1 VRVAVVGHVEWVEFA
16 RVQRL
21 PMAGEIIHAS
31 EWWAEAAGGG
41 GVASVQLARM
51 AGSCTLY
58 TAFGAGELGAR
69 AREQLE
75 DLGVR
80 VEALQHDEPQRRGFT
95 FVDGQ
100 GERTITI
107 VGEKLVPRADDLLA
121 WGELSHAD
129 AVYFVSGDA
138 DALRVARGAR
148 VLVATARVL
157 PTIGE
162 AAVELDALV
171 RSARDSSESY
181 ARGQLWPEPR
191 LVVSTAGGRGGV
203 WEASDGRSG
212 SYEAAP
218 LPGPLEDAYGAGDSF
233 AAGLAFALGR
243 GDGLEEAVVFAARR
257 SAEAMSRRGAHG
269 RDVVRPA
276 APPASG

>member
-1 VRVAVVGHVEWVEFA
+1 MRVAVVGHVEWVEFA
-16 RVQRL
+16 RVERL
-21 PMAGEIIHAS
+21 PVAGEIVQAS

-41 GVASVQLARM
+41 GVSSVQLARM

-58 TAFGAGELGAR
+58 TAFGAGELGAH

-75 DLGVR
+75 GLGVH
-80 VEALQHDEPQRRGFT
+80 VEAVQRHEPQRRGFT
-95 FVDGQ
+95 FVDGR

-107 VGEKLVPRADDLLA
+107 IGEKLVPLAADPLA
-121 WGELSHAD
+121 WEELSQTD

-138 DALRVARGAR
+138 DALRLARRAR

-157 PTIGE
+157 PIIGE

-171 RSARDSSESY
+171 RSARDPSESY
-181 ARGQLWPEPR
+181 ARGQLRPEPR
-191 LVVSTAGGRGGV
+191 LVVTTAGGRGGT
-203 WEASDGRSG
+203 WEASEGRSG
-212 SYEAAP
+212 SYEAAS

-233 AAGLAFALGR
+233 AAGLTFALGC
-243 GDGLEEAVVFAARR
+243 GDGPEEAVAFAAGR

-269 RDVVRPA
+269 RDAVRPVGR
-276 APPASG
+276 PASE